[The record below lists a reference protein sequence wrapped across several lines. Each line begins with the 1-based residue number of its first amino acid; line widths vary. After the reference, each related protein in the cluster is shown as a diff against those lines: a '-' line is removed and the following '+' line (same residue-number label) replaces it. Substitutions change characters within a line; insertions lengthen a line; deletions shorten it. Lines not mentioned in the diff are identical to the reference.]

1 MNWKAY
7 LLRIEK
13 GAEERELAVKPG
25 HGSICLESLLSYGK
39 VGCENERTP
48 GSSRVSSCSK
58 CIRTIGE
65 ARHLRLSS
73 DFAGKQ
79 HTAWG
84 GLLKGHKGMRC
95 CAEDEVYTDHSTV
108 DHSTVPSLLFLR
120 GSCVRNIT
128 GCSLCTAISRG
139 SQWSGE
145 EVGPAES
152 AYIAHLCTFLS
163 FCLRGMEEE
172 EEKGGGGGR
181 KQARR

>member
-1 MNWKAY
+1 M
-7 LLRIEK
+7 
-13 GAEERELAVKPG
+13 
-25 HGSICLESLLSYGK
+25 
-39 VGCENERTP
+39 
-48 GSSRVSSCSK
+48 
-58 CIRTIGE
+58 IGE

-84 GLLKGHKGMRC
+84 GVLKGHKGMRC
-95 CAEDEVYTDHSTV
+95 CAQGEVYTDHSTV
-108 DHSTVPSLLFLR
+108 DHSPVPSLLFLR

-163 FCLRGMEEE
+163 FCLRGTEEE
-172 EEKGGGGGR
+172 EEKGEEGEEES
-181 KQARR
+181 KQEDKGKQNMCVGAVIYNSS